1 MPVHCPLSNNGSTW
15 LFSFSPNHL
24 WILRDLCFLF
34 WSPSSLSS
42 SPHLKPQQ
50 SHSLLTCMTTGIVHS
65 TSLWPA
71 LQNSQSLFFPT
82 SRRKKTTRKHTNT
95 NIAIFFFLQWPGN
108 IQHFITAVRQ
118 QNLSFQLPKS
128 CPLPSQKSLSQTTA
142 QSQTNDFSIPILL
155 SPTHALIFH
164 PALRVPLGISHPFA
178 RESIKF
184 QGHIHTGCLNT
195 EGCSLYSLDPK
206 FSIWCAMERERL
218 FQAPIWPP
226 HSLPL
231 ITKDW
236 QEQLPS

>member
-1 MPVHCPLSNNGSTW
+1 MPVHCLLSNNGSTW

-50 SHSLLTCMTTGIVHS
+50 SHSLLTCMTTGIVYS

-71 LQNSQSLFFPT
+71 LQNTQSLFFPT
-82 SRRKKTTRKHTNT
+82 SRRKKKNNNKTHKHQHSY
-95 NIAIFFFLQWPGN
+95 FFLQWPGN
-108 IQHFITAVRQ
+108 IHHFITAVQQ
-118 QNLSFQLPKS
+118 QNLFFQLPKS
-128 CPLPSQKSLSQTTA
+128 CPLPSQKSLSQTIA

-155 SPTHALIFH
+155 SSTRTLIFH
-164 PALRVPLGISHPFA
+164 PALCVPLGITHPLA

-218 FQAPIWPP
+218 FQAPTSPP
-226 HSLPL
+226 RSPSL
-231 ITKDW
+231 II
-236 QEQLPS
+236 

>member
-95 NIAIFFFLQWPGN
+95 NIAIFFFFTVTWKHSTFHHCCETAESLLSASQILPTAEPEIPLPNHCSEPNKRLLNPNSPVPYARTDFPSCPPCASGDNSPLCKRKHQVSGSHSHRLSEHWGLFTVLFGSQ
-108 IQHFITAVRQ
+108 IQHLMCYGEGKT
-118 QNLSFQLPKS
+118 
-128 CPLPSQKSLSQTTA
+128 LPSSHLT
-142 QSQTNDFSIPILL
+142 
-155 SPTHALIFH
+155 SP
-164 PALRVPLGISHPFA
+164 
-178 RESIKF
+178 
-184 QGHIHTGCLNT
+184 
-195 EGCSLYSLDPK
+195 
-206 FSIWCAMERERL
+206 
-218 FQAPIWPP
+218 
-226 HSLPL
+226 
-231 ITKDW
+231 
-236 QEQLPS
+236 